1 MLCHLMFGISLTD
14 VIIKV
19 CVEDIIPHLADVIAL
34 CEMVLPH
41 LLLDMCVY
49 FCKWQVLLP
58 FFCIN
63 GRCYCQ
69 FFVLVADGKTPFR
82 FQYYG

>member
-1 MLCHLMFGISLTD
+1 M
-14 VIIKV
+14 
-19 CVEDIIPHLADVIAL
+19 EDIIPHLADVIAL

-58 FFCIN
+58 FF
-63 GRCYCQ
+63 
-69 FFVLVADGKTPFR
+69 VLMADVIANFLC
-82 FQYYG
+82 

>member
-1 MLCHLMFGISLTD
+1 MILFWAYWYYLFILADVMPFNVWISLTD

-49 FCKWQVLLP
+49 FL
-58 FFCIN
+58 
-63 GRCYCQ
+63 
-69 FFVLVADGKTPFR
+69 
-82 FQYYG
+82 

>member
-1 MLCHLMFGISLTD
+1 MILFGHIDIILFILADVMPFNVWISLTD

-19 CVEDIIPHLADVIAL
+19 CVEDIIPHLADVVAL

-49 FCKWQVLLP
+49 FC
-58 FFCIN
+58 N
-63 GRCYCQ
+63 GRCYCH
-69 FFVLVADGKTPFR
+69 FL
-82 FQYYG
+82 Y